1 MGLPATMTH
10 TPTATPATAT
20 QQATFAG
27 GCFWCI
33 EAAFNQLQGVLQ
45 AESGYANGDH
55 PNPTYDDIC
64 QGDTGHAE
72 VVQVTFDPAVVS
84 YRQLL
89 EVFFAL
95 HDPTTLNRQGNDVGT
110 QYRSGIYTH
119 NAEQAHEAR
128 ELLEELATAKVFS
141 QPVVTEVAPLRNYHP
156 AEGYHQGYALQ
167 NPGQGYCAYVVAPKL
182 AKFRRTFAE
191 LLKAPGG

>member
-1 MGLPATMTH
+1 MNDTTTTM
-10 TPTATPATAT
+10 PPQAE
-20 QQATFAG
+20 QATFAG

-33 EAAFNQLQGVLQ
+33 EAAFNQLQGVLK
-45 AESGYANGDH
+45 AESGYANGQH
-55 PNPTYDDIC
+55 PSPTYDDVC

-72 VVQVTFDPAVVS
+72 VVQVTFDPNVVS

-119 NAEQAHEAR
+119 SPEQAHEAR
-128 ELLEELATAKVFS
+128 ALLEELVMSKVFS
-141 QPVVTEVAPLRNYHP
+141 QPVVTEVEPLRNYHP
-156 AEGYHQGYALQ
+156 AESYHQGYALQ